1 MNNGSKMKGGW
12 IGITKNEAMLNIHT
26 KTVNKIMKVHYTLKA
41 SASMKRER
49 RDHVA
54 NAKSRLVQ
62 DETAVQALIGCIDE
76 WDCNPWSSD
85 ESPLCTL
92 QSGFLASE
100 KLIGDSESAKSDDE
114 RQIDQ
119 FFEERIFSSEKLIH
133 DRIKL
138 HKRAS
143 FVKPPKEQV
152 NITTNRA
159 TDGMEN
165 KAMVSPLNIAEKSA
179 MNLEE
184 VMKHRVTA
192 VSLPLFNLNGTLRK
206 MVKAKLVDCF
216 EVKQIKTSV
225 SVSVSVS
232 YNSNWLHYSRV
243 IAVIDMGRLWR
254 VCIQTKEDRESAD
267 EAPYTWDDYASKLF
281 DAILRRHTNVAEYH
295 LINDRYVVALSVK
308 DSEHGR

>member
-41 SASMKRER
+41 SASMNRER

-54 NAKSRLVQ
+54 NAKSRLVK

-165 KAMVSPLNIAEKSA
+165 KAMVSPLNIDEKSA

-216 EVKQIKTSV
+216 EVKQIKT
-225 SVSVSVS
+225 
-232 YNSNWLHYSRV
+232 
-243 IAVIDMGRLWR
+243 G
-254 VCIQTKEDRESAD
+254 
-267 EAPYTWDDYASKLF
+267 YTTVASL
-281 DAILRRHTNVAEYH
+281 L
-295 LINDRYVVALSVK
+295 
-308 DSEHGR
+308 